1 MMLVQCFMVRGFLTR
16 FSTSLAL
23 VRLVGEVWD
32 DCRGY
37 LSTLLGGDRSPRSAA
52 GDQLF

>member
-23 VRLVGEVWD
+23 VRLVGEV
-32 DCRGY
+32 
-37 LSTLLGGDRSPRSAA
+37 
-52 GDQLF
+52 